1 MAWAVGAGVMNAD
14 GDRLVTPAEEITREQ
29 LAVMLWR
36 CAGRPVGIR
45 SKLCGSMTP
54 VPSPPWAAEAVE
66 WVVERGLLQGRAGG
80 MLDPGGRLTRAEA
93 AAMLVRFHSEDLFI
107 WKEQS

>member
-1 MAWAVGAGVMNAD
+1 MRFYDAGSV
-14 GDRLVTPAEEITREQ
+14 
-29 LAVMLWR
+29 
-36 CAGRPVGIR
+36 
-45 SKLCGSMTP
+45 S
-54 VPSPPWAAEAVE
+54 PWAAEAVE